1 MYPNQYLA
9 LVGGISLDSIGLP
22 INRLQKLGMWVF
34 CRYFSHFDYC
44 QTNNISV
51 CKSTAYLETSMSFN
65 IEKTTFFNQFIVK
78 GCINNP
84 LISNYVRESVSK
96 IKKPGHTDGS
106 DSLVNSHNI
115 QKTPP

>member
-65 IEKTTFFNQFIVK
+65 IEKTTF
-78 GCINNP
+78 
-84 LISNYVRESVSK
+84 LISLLLRVALT
-96 IKKPGHTDGS
+96 IPLFQTM
-106 DSLVNSHNI
+106 
-115 QKTPP
+115 